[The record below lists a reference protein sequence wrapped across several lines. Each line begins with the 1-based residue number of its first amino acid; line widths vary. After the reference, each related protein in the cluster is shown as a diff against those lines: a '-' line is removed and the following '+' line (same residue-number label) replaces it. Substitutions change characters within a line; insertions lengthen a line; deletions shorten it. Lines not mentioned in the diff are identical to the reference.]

1 MEIVRGTTKTPT
13 IKLKK
18 NGDEYQIDEGDIIR
32 FGVKNNT
39 DDSEY
44 LILKEMISTDY
55 SEDAGGYPLMIYPE
69 DTINLD
75 VGSYA
80 YDIGIQTAAGQ
91 YKMVKVYS
99 PFKIL
104 PNVTRKEN
112 I

>member
-75 VGSYA
+75 VGCYA